1 MDTQSKQ
8 NYGDWI
14 GTAREQR
21 ERIDTALPAGM
32 SAALDRDDAPPKD
45 GDPLPPCWHWMY
57 FRDTTLQSSL
67 SGDGLPERG
76 ALLPPVPLPRRMSA
90 GCKFRFIAPLRLGE
104 MAMKR
109 SEIANITEKS
119 GKSGQLVFVNLH
131 HTLFNAAD
139 EVAVEEEQSIVYTE
153 AMKSG
158 AMTPPH
164 PAPAEAAWQRELR
177 PDPVMLFRYSAL
189 TFNPHR
195 IHYDQ
200 TYVTGEEGYPG
211 LVVHGP
217 LIATLMVDLCRRS
230 RPDAEI
236 KEFSFRALSPLFVD
250 RAMTLGGAPSE
261 NGLSATVWAANDKG
275 GLASQGEVK
284 FA

>member
-1 MDTQSKQ
+1 MHCSL
-8 NYGDWI
+8 
-14 GTAREQR
+14 ARHHPH
-21 ERIDTALPAGM
+21 T
-32 SAALDRDDAPPKD
+32 
-45 GDPLPPCWHWMY
+45 
-57 FRDTTLQSSL
+57 
-67 SGDGLPERG
+67 
-76 ALLPPVPLPRRMSA
+76 
-90 GCKFRFIAPLRLGE
+90 
-104 MAMKR
+104 
-109 SEIANITEKS
+109 
-119 GKSGQLVFVNLH
+119 LVFLG
-131 HTLFNAAD
+131 D
-139 EVAVEEEQSIVYTE
+139 SIARRGQRHSCGRGNCTR
-153 AMKSG
+153 STG
-158 AMTPPH
+158 
-164 PAPAEAAWQRELR
+164 EAAWQRELR

-200 TYVTGEEGYPG
+200 PYVTGEEGYPG